1 MSANDLDS
9 GPGPGPAADDFG
21 LKALRPGSTPYL
33 AYALRGRTSPW
44 RYLVGCLAAL
54 ALAVLGVVALAVLQ
68 LLHLLPADFA
78 NGLQDPGQPAK
89 FYPATAAVFGLL
101 LLGFVGAAKW
111 VHGKRFTDVVGAW
124 RWRAFGQG
132 LAIWIP
138 VLLASALVDA
148 LIAPAGFTVTANA
161 QTPKLAVL
169 ALGGLAIQTFAEEFV
184 FRGYLTQGLLAATRR
199 TVPAALISG
208 VLFGAMHIPNGLPQA
223 VSATVFG
230 IVLAAIA
237 IRTGGIAFTFGLH
250 LANNL
255 FGAVVVVSSGDAFR
269 GSAGVVTQN
278 TPQLMWWDAAAGV
291 VGLLLVAA
299 WVYRGAARKPS
310 P

>member
-68 LLHLLPADFA
+68 LLHLFPADFV

-89 FYPATAAVFGLL
+89 FYP
-101 LLGFVGAAKW
+101 
-111 VHGKRFTDVVGAW
+111 
-124 RWRAFGQG
+124 
-132 LAIWIP
+132 
-138 VLLASALVDA
+138 
-148 LIAPAGFTVTANA
+148 
-161 QTPKLAVL
+161 
-169 ALGGLAIQTFAEEFV
+169 
-184 FRGYLTQGLLAATRR
+184 ATRR

-230 IVLAAIA
+230 VVLAAIA

-299 WVYRGAARKPS
+299 LVYRGAARKPS